1 VPFADISGH
10 DRIVE
15 VLRRSLRS
23 GKTAH
28 SYLFEGIPGCGRKKT
43 ALALIQALF
52 CTVLPDDACGV
63 CSSCRKINGGNHPDI
78 HMIAPLPDKRDI
90 SIEQLREMQHDLS
103 LRPYEAPRKACII
116 DPAERMSV
124 SAANSLLKTLEEP
137 PGNALIILLTENAG
151 LLLPTVRSRCQLI
164 RFAPLSPEHL
174 LSLLQ
179 RNGMAPEAAALVV
192 PMAGGSLQKALE
204 LDNESLVTRREAV
217 LSRVSQLNI
226 NRISTVFDAAEELS
240 GNRES
245 TLELLDMLLSFFR
258 DAVHLGSGNREI
270 VNRSVRPAIE
280 SIAARRSLPGNLEL
294 LERIYETKR
303 DVQRNANPKLALDHL
318 FMNMAGSSRSQN
330 LTTPNPS

>member
-1 VPFADISGH
+1 MAFADILGH
-10 DRIVE
+10 DRIIE
-15 VLRRSLRS
+15 VLRRSLKN

-28 SYLFEGIPGCGRKKT
+28 SYLFEGIAGCGRRKT

-52 CTVLPDDACGV
+52 CPALPDDACGV
-63 CSSCRKINGGNHPDI
+63 CPSCRKINGGNHPDI
-78 HMIAPLPDKRDI
+78 HLIAPLPDKRDI
-90 SIEQLREMQHDLS
+90 SIEQLREMQHDLA

-151 LLLPTVRSRCQLI
+151 MLLSTVRSRCQLI

-174 LSLLQ
+174 LQLLEKS
-179 RNGMAPEAAALVV
+179 GMSSESAALVA
-192 PMAGGSLQKALE
+192 PMSGGSLQRAME
-204 LDNESLVTRREAV
+204 LDNEALVSRRETV

-226 NRISTVFDAAEELS
+226 NQIASVFDTSEELS
-240 GNRES
+240 GNRDA

-258 DAVHLGSGNREI
+258 DAVHLGAGAGDI

-280 SIAARRSLPGNLEL
+280 SLASKRSLSRNLEL
-294 LERIYETKR
+294 LECIQNTRR

-318 FMNMAGSSRSQN
+318 FMTMGTGR
-330 LTTPNPS
+330 